1 MRTPGLPA
9 GSLASHRLS
18 PSSLSGQSS
27 AYFAPLSTEADSCFP
42 ASQRLPLETWRKQRP
57 LPPGRERADRRLRL
71 PFGRFAWV
79 QYRDLSLAHVKTEA
93 LKTGGHKP
101 GVTAHCGTCRAGAA
115 FAPSA
120 PWDTIVAV
128 DVGAGEGLSF
138 LQWRCSLAIRLG
150 VVLAG
155 LGRQVPGGTRLWHR
169 SDARQTFSPGREARA
184 AVGQR
189 CRWGLRGLTEG
200 GGQCG

>member
-1 MRTPGLPA
+1 MGSGVRTPGLPA

-150 VVLAG
+150 VVLGGWGVRCREGRGCGIAVT
-155 LGRQVPGGTRLWHR
+155 LGRLFPQEGRLALL
-169 SDARQTFSPGREARA
+169 SGRGVAGVFE
-184 AVGQR
+184 V
-189 CRWGLRGLTEG
+189 
-200 GGQCG
+200 